1 MADLT
6 KMTPA
11 EVAEEH
17 HTEAH
22 APYWTVWFA
31 LLVLTLVEYFY
42 AAWLKDAFLVL
53 LIGLLFWA
61 VIKAGLVG
69 WFFMHLKFEG
79 NWVYIMIVPAFVLAT
94 IFVLALLPDMTIK
107 ENADD
112 VPIEET
118 SFSAPFHVT
127 RST

>member
-6 KMTPA
+6 KMSPS

-17 HTEAH
+17 RTEAH
-22 APYWTVWFA
+22 APYWWVWFA
-31 LLVLTLVEYFY
+31 LLVLTVIEYFY
-42 AAWLKDAFLVL
+42 ASMFQNVFLIL
-53 LIGLLFWA
+53 LLGLLFWA

-94 IFVLALLPDMTIK
+94 ILVLALLPDMTIK

-112 VPIEET
+112 VPIEESFYT
-118 SFSAPFHVT
+118 SPFHVT
-127 RST
+127 RLS